1 MTSPVNKARAALAA
15 LGCLLLTQCLMDD
28 KHAGTSTSAENTIS
42 AVARL
47 PGGGPA
53 AGAVVHAR
61 TGKTVVSR
69 YGVPESRL
77 IGFAVADGQG
87 RFKLALADT
96 DAFFLEVKAKAADT
110 LALPDSFPPVF
121 FRQYA
126 GKAMGKGKGD
136 SSLGTLDLLKSGSFQ
151 GRLQPD
157 SGAFPKAVWIGIR
170 GTDNFVKVEA
180 KAGAAPGLPFGLR
193 EVYPGL
199 NPLAILIPAEV
210 GIATVDLHPH
220 EVDSVPPAS
229 AQTGAVTDLGVISFP
244 KP

>member
-1 MTSPVNKARAALAA
+1 MTSPVNKACAAMAA

-42 AVARL
+42 AVARM

-53 AGAVVHAR
+53 PGAVVQAR

-96 DAFFLEVKAKAADT
+96 EAFFLEVKAKALDSVS
-110 LALPDSFPPVF
+110 LPDSFPPVF
-121 FRQYA
+121 FRLYA
-126 GKAMGKGKGD
+126 GKVKGD
-136 SSLGTLDLLKSGSFQ
+136 TSLGTLDLLKSGSFQ

-157 SGAFPKAVWIGIR
+157 SGTFPKAVWIGIR

-193 EVYPGL
+193 EVYPGP

-244 KP
+244 SPD